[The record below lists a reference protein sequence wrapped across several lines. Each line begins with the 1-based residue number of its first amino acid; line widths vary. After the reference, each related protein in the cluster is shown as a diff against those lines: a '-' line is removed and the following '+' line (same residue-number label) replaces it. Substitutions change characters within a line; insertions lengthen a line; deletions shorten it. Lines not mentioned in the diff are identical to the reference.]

1 MSGGPII
8 PVPSPPTILISDSDP
23 TEYHRKYGNRR
34 LRILAVQTRHART
47 LSQFESG
54 TTGTRRSL
62 ITSRI
67 HREREHI
74 RFQAER
80 RRPSNLHASS
90 STVPYNSTYKV
101 RSVQM
106 RHLRTYWKHV
116 TDYER
121 PRGRRVVRT
130 LDRSA
135 RDLPLVS
142 GTSIR
147 PHRTVNT
154 STTSNN
160 DTIRSRIVSPPST
173 LPALRRRN
181 IRRMNWR
188 VVTRQTIARKRWR
201 GRNGL
206 PSGPTRRA
214 PRGIRIV
221 APDKMPQY
229 RPKDDGP
236 KGDKKAQYLID
247 PVHDD
252 CPGECL

>member
-23 TEYHRKYGNRR
+23 TEYHRKHGNRR

-47 LSQFESG
+47 RSQFESG

-80 RRPSNLHASS
+80 RRPSHLHASS
-90 STVPYNSTYKV
+90 STVPYVPCNSTYKV

-135 RDLPLVS
+135 QDLPLVS

-147 PHRTVNT
+147 PHRAVNT
-154 STTSNN
+154 GTTSNN
-160 DTIRSRIVSPPST
+160 DTIRSRIVSPSVYT
-173 LPALRRRN
+173 TCAPATERPENELACRDEAN
-181 IRRMNWR
+181 
-188 VVTRQTIARKRWR
+188 
-201 GRNGL
+201 
-206 PSGPTRRA
+206 
-214 PRGIRIV
+214 
-221 APDKMPQY
+221 D
-229 RPKDDGP
+229 RPKAMAGAGRAAIGAHP
-236 KGDKKAQYLID
+236 AA
-247 PVHDD
+247 P
-252 CPGECL
+252 PRSPSRRSR